1 MESNMMISL
10 VAAFLFLLFKFIE
23 MRFIEKENKPLK
35 NILKDAIIV
44 FVSSCV
50 GILAIEQFPSV
61 SEEGQAAVFVNK
73 PDF

>member
-1 MESNMMISL
+1 MEGNMMISL

-23 MRFIEKENKPLK
+23 MRFVEKENKPLK

-44 FVSSCV
+44 FVSTFV
-50 GILAIEQFPSV
+50 GILAIQQFPNV
-61 SEEGQAAVFVNK
+61 SEEGQAAVFTNN

>member
-44 FVSSCV
+44 FVSSFV
-50 GILAIEQFPSV
+50 GILAIQQFPSV
-61 SEEGQAAVFVNK
+61 NEEGQAAVFDNK